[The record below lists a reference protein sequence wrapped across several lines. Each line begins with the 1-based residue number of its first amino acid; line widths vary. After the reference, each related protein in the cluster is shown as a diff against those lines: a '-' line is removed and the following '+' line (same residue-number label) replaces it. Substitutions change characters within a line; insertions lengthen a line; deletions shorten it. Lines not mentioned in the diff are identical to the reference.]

1 MKILTKE
8 WVQRHKQLRLT
19 HALKEFNAK
28 KMTYEEV
35 KSKSKKEFYDSIAK
49 DVELAKLC
57 YKTDLAEKLY
67 QAKVERDNK
76 TLLSM
81 PKEIY
86 NNIKDKKSVV
96 LGYASK
102 EDKLLLTSYA
112 EKVLKIVE
120 KEAEEAR
127 KLTEVA
133 EECLPH
139 EFIVD
144 EIVGELVFEEYFKG
158 KDYFLNIGGLLICI
172 EDYQVIEREDY
183 NINEWEES
191 NPLSLWT
198 AIYSAELHYISDKC
212 YELHLLLVDGDKY
225 ANEKYWYFTLRGS
238 NVKHIKDSEY
248 ETEY

>member
-1 MKILTKE
+1 MKVLTKE
-8 WVQRHKQLRLT
+8 WVQRHKQLRLINV
-19 HALKEFNAK
+19 LKEFDAK

-35 KSKSKKEFYDSIAK
+35 KSKSKKEFCDNIVK
-49 DVELAKLC
+49 DEELAKLC

-81 PKEIY
+81 PNEIY
-86 NNIKDKKSVV
+86 NNIRDKKSVV
-96 LGYASK
+96 LGYASI

-112 EKVLKIVE
+112 EKLLKFVVKEVE
-120 KEAEEAR
+120 ESR
-127 KLTEVA
+127 KLTEFA
-133 EECLPH
+133 EDYLPN

-144 EIVGELVFEEYFKG
+144 EIVGELVHKEYCKG

-183 NINEWEES
+183 NINEWEED

-198 AIYSAELHYISDKC
+198 AIYCAELQYVSDKC

-225 ANEKYWYFTLRGS
+225 ANEKYWYFTIRGS
-238 NVKHIKDSEY
+238 NFRYVKEY
-248 ETEY
+248 E